1 MPLTLGPQASL
12 LDRDHVLC
20 ACVFGCSQS
29 TIQYKGKVLQGRL
42 FSRKNY
48 PRHLQQAHEPL
59 ATPAHHP
66 PGQDPQPSTPYNT
79 VSIFGNLDTFL
90 EAESFLSHPTRVPW

>member
-29 TIQYKGKVLQGRL
+29 TIQYKGKVLQGRV

-48 PRHLQQAHEPL
+48 TRHLQKANEPL
-59 ATPAHHP
+59 ATPAHLP
-66 PGQDPQPSTPYNT
+66 PGQDPHPPTQHSG
-79 VSIFGNLDTFL
+79 VSILGNLDISLDTD
-90 EAESFLSHPTRVPW
+90 SCLSHPTRAPS